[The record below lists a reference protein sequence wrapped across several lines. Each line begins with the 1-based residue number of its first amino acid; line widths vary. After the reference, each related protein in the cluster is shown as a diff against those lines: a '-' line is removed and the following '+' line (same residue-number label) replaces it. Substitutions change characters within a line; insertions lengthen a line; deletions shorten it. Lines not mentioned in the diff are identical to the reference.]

1 MAFSEFLVS
10 LVQSSTLYKN
20 YLLLS
25 ATVAAVL
32 DSTTVL

>member
-20 YLLLS
+20 YLLS